1 MAIKKIIFH
10 WTVWY
15 LFHVN
20 ETKKQKSK
28 KNFGIEPKF
37 IYFKT
42 IDLDNKFYIELTKE
56 DTVEKIELKKKQF
69 PVDRIKDQPKNRRRP
84 VKIERFW
91 KNKETFWSN
100 EWDKKK
106 KKSIEFIRLELNLE
120 IRDIYV
126 GNKSLYFWE

>member
-20 ETKKQKSK
+20 KTKKQKSK

-37 IYFKT
+37 IYSKT
-42 IDLDNKFYIELTKE
+42 IDLDNKFDIELTKE
-56 DTVEKIELKKKQF
+56 DTVEKIGLKKKQF
-69 PVDRIKDQPKNRRRP
+69 LVDRIKDQPKNRRRP

-106 KKSIEFIRLELNLE
+106 KINRVYKARTKSRN
-120 IRDIYV
+120 
-126 GNKSLYFWE
+126 

>member
-1 MAIKKIIFH
+1 MNK
-10 WTVWY
+10 
-15 LFHVN
+15 
-20 ETKKQKSK
+20 TKKQKSK

-37 IYFKT
+37 IYSKT
-42 IDLDNKFYIELTKE
+42 IDLDNKFDIELTKE

-69 PVDRIKDQPKNRRRP
+69 LVDRIKDQPKNRRRP

-100 EWDKKK
+100 KWDKKK
-106 KKSIEFIRLELNLE
+106 IKSIEFIRLELNLE